1 MIKFAK
7 IEDAEREV
15 VKWQGDPSSI
25 QHLGDRGNSVF
36 SFLNS
41 AGQPQIL
48 RFTDP
53 DFRSYD
59 EVAAELGFVS
69 RLKAADVSV
78 ARALPDRDGQLL
90 SRSRCSSGEL
100 ICSSIEFAQGLEVQI
115 GSSHW
120 NVEFFHEWGRNLAQ
134 IHRASSLFNS
144 EGPPEKRWQWDEEI
158 LIARAEHLIPVDDTK
173 SREEFREVLDRCRS
187 LPRETSNFGLIHA
200 DHAPQNFRYEP
211 NQSRVTAFDFGNCC
225 YHWFLS
231 DLAISLSTIR
241 RKENREVIKDGILDG
256 YSTVRTLP
264 NGYEDLLDLFIRL
277 RVVYVYLSRLH
288 LWAVDRT
295 SEQQAELVAL
305 KSLVHA
311 KAGWNLPDQARET

>member
-69 RLKAADVSV
+69 RLKAADGSV

-90 SRSRCSSGEL
+90 SRSRCSSG
-100 ICSSIEFAQGLEVQI
+100 
-115 GSSHW
+115 
-120 NVEFFHEWGRNLAQ
+120 
-134 IHRASSLFNS
+134 
-144 EGPPEKRWQWDEEI
+144 
-158 LIARAEHLIPVDDTK
+158 
-173 SREEFREVLDRCRS
+173 
-187 LPRETSNFGLIHA
+187 
-200 DHAPQNFRYEP
+200 
-211 NQSRVTAFDFGNCC
+211 
-225 YHWFLS
+225 
-231 DLAISLSTIR
+231 
-241 RKENREVIKDGILDG
+241 
-256 YSTVRTLP
+256 
-264 NGYEDLLDLFIRL
+264 
-277 RVVYVYLSRLH
+277 
-288 LWAVDRT
+288 
-295 SEQQAELVAL
+295 
-305 KSLVHA
+305 
-311 KAGWNLPDQARET
+311 